1 LGGLALVVL
10 SAQPGGSVGLGSL
23 IVAVGVLMAFGA
35 GLSLR
40 SIWGKQV
47 EQDAEQPR
55 TGPLNPRAKPLRSP
69 AVGQMRT
76 WLRLLLSFDFGCLA
90 VISAVLLLLGMILI
104 FRGLGV

>member
-1 LGGLALVVL
+1 LTGFALVVL
-10 SAQPGGSVGLGSL
+10 AAHPGGSVGLGAV

-40 SIWGKQV
+40 SIWGQQV
-47 EQDAEQPR
+47 EQDQAAPR

-76 WLRLLLSFDFGCLA
+76 WLRVLLSFDFGCLA
-90 VISAVLLLLGMILI
+90 VVSAVLLLLGMVLI